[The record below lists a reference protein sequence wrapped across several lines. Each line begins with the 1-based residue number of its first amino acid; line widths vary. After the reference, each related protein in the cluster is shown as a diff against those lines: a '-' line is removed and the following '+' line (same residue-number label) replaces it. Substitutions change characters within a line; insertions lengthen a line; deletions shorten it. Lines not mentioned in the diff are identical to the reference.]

1 MSMKKSKTLSLM
13 AKLEKVANE
22 MLDQLDTMEPQ
33 RLLSR
38 QNVVKTVTELLA
50 LKNKLN
56 LDSESGSMFK
66 EEGDE

>member
-1 MSMKKSKTLSLM
+1 MKKSKTLSLM